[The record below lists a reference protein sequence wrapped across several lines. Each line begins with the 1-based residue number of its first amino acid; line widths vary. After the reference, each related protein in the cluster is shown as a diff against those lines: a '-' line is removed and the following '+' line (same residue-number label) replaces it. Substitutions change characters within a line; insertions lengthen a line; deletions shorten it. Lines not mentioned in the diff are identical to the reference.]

1 MLSLSHNDSSL
12 VRTPEQIAQDFGP
25 DFTVVDGIVTPQ
37 KQLLPDGTRK
47 PKYDYRVPHAA
58 KCETT
63 FRHSHWKAKREKVL
77 AALTSAGESTFALD
91 RFAQCGSGC
100 VVERSPSLKKLR
112 LKASYCKSRH
122 CEPCMRAKANK
133 MAANLRNRLA
143 EKPDGRYRFITL
155 TLRHNTKPLAEQI
168 QRLYASFKK
177 LRKTRCWQDT
187 QRGGAATLEVKWK
200 PATRHWHPHLHI
212 IAEGDFLHK
221 RDLTEAWLKVTGDSC
236 IIDIRALNNA
246 KDAAHYVAKY
256 VTKGTNS
263 EVWLDTD
270 AAQEWILAMKG
281 VRACATYGTW
291 RGYRLLAVTDQAKDW
306 TPVVSLIQLYDDI
319 ERGEPYA
326 MAILK
331 QLNAKRVAAERHV
344 DPPPPSL
351 FS

>member
-1 MLSLSHNDSSL
+1 
-12 VRTPEQIAQDFGP
+12 
-25 DFTVVDGIVTPQ
+25 
-37 KQLLPDGTRK
+37 
-47 PKYDYRVPHAA
+47 
-58 KCETT
+58 
-63 FRHSHWKAKREKVL
+63 
-77 AALTSAGESTFALD
+77 
-91 RFAQCGSGC
+91 
-100 VVERSPSLKKLR
+100 
-112 LKASYCKSRH
+112 
-122 CEPCMRAKANK
+122 MRAKANK

-143 EKPDGRYRFITL
+143 EQPDGRYRFITL
-155 TLRHNTKPLAEQI
+155 TLKHNTKPLAEQI
-168 QRLYASFKK
+168 QRLYACFKK
-177 LRKTRCWQDT
+177 LRKTRCWQET
-187 QRGGAATLEVKWK
+187 QRGG
-200 PATRHWHPHLHI
+200 HWHPHLHI

-331 QLNAKRVAAERHV
+331 QLNEKRVAAERHV

-351 FS
+351 FP